1 MYESCKNGHKM
12 KKRTSIILV
21 ITLLASP
28 LFAQGYHSLGRNAY
42 VYRNYEKA
50 RELFLKDVETA
61 DRGDSYY
68 FLGEIEKIENNYDK
82 AAEYFKTAVTKSMT
96 RKYMVNAY
104 WNLIIFSEE
113 KNDYNNVVAYCK
125 ELWIKTGAS
134 SAKNKIDSLTNRLL
148 WTDNQEAIE
157 KYKAAMELLKKGNS
171 MEAEKNFRDAIN
183 LDRNFLAPKFELG
196 MKAYKEQNENDA
208 LYYLSEI
215 TAKIPFYYDLQL
227 IVGDINFK
235 NRNYRTAA
243 SNFSNAIDY
252 GFISET
258 QLNNTLIKR
267 GTCYFHLSDLNRAEE
282 DIKKAVDSINIK
294 KNLDPLLVL
303 SAIYIKK
310 NNFEDALKTLA
321 KAESVAGDNSFIL
334 FQTGSIHYHN
344 KDWKYVSYFDRLF
357 DTIDK
362 KNPDAVKPY
371 MRAFTILMQAHYD
384 KNNYSR
390 SLVVSETINEFKKD
404 YNALTISARSN
415 YYLSNNDKAI
425 EIFESISL
433 NNEDRFLLSS
443 AYAKRGDKEKASA
456 ILKNLLYN
464 PDFKDKALKDKY
476 LRPIVESIEAEKTA
490 PDTTTQDKEETTE

>member
-1 MYESCKNGHKM
+1 M
-12 KKRTSIILV
+12 KKRISLILIIILF
-21 ITLLASP
+21 TSP
-28 LFAQGYHSLGRNAY
+28 LIAQGYHSLGRNAY

-50 RELFLKDVETA
+50 KELFLKDVEA
-61 DRGDSYY
+61 SDRGDSYY

-82 AAEYFKTAVTKSMT
+82 SAEYFKIAVTKNMT
-96 RKYMVNAY
+96 KKYMVNAY

-113 KNDYNNVVAYCK
+113 KNDYNSVVTYCK

-134 SAKNKIDSLTNRLL
+134 SAKNKINSLTNRLL
-148 WTDNQEAIE
+148 WTNNQDAIE
-157 KYKAAMELLKKGNS
+157 KYNTAMELQKKGNS
-171 MEAEKNFRDAIN
+171 TEAEKNFRDAIN
-183 LDRNFLAPKFELG
+183 LDRTFLAPKFELG
-196 MKAYKEQNENDA
+196 MKAYKDQNENDA

-215 TAKIPFYYDLQL
+215 TTKIPFYYDLQL

-243 SNFSNAIDY
+243 NNFSNAIDY

-267 GTCYFHLSDLNRAEE
+267 GTSYFHLLELDRAEE

-310 NNFEDALKTLA
+310 NNLEDALKTLA
-321 KAESVAGDNSFIL
+321 KAESVSGDNSFVL
-334 FQTGSIHYHN
+334 FQTGSIHYRN

-362 KNPDAVKPY
+362 KDPDTIKPY
-371 MRAFTILMQAHYD
+371 IRAFNILMHAHYD
-384 KNNYSR
+384 KKNYSR
-390 SLVVSETINEFKKD
+390 SLVIAETINEFKKD
-404 YNALTISARSN
+404 YDALTICARSN
-415 YYLSNNDKAI
+415 YFLGNNDTAV

-433 NNEDRFLLSS
+433 NNEDRFLLSI
-443 AYAKRGDKEKASA
+443 AYAKRGDKAKAST
-456 ILKNLLYN
+456 ILKSILYYS
-464 PDFKDKALKDKY
+464 DLKDKALKDRY
-476 LRPIVESIEAEKTA
+476 LRPIVESIEAEKNIPVPA
-490 PDTTTQDKEETTE
+490 VQENQN